1 MDNLDIIVVDDDPM
15 VGQLS
20 RDLLADDGWKVML
33 IDDSKS
39 AFQEIKQHMPKMVI
53 SDIMMPGIT
62 GLDICKMIKTDPVT
76 KKIKVIIV
84 SGKSYEVEKQRS
96 FQLGADYFLQ
106 KPYNVETFSKTVR
119 SIMEGT
125 AASQAPTP
133 PPVIPKEEENIPL
146 NPIKPDE
153 IVLTV
158 YGLRG
163 LPSKLTETPS
173 KFGRQTMCLS
183 IETNKNIFIF
193 DAGTGIVD
201 LGKDIVS
208 QKRYYKEIW
217 LFISHFHLDNVIG
230 LPYFEPLHDPRFMIH
245 IAGPNDPEKSL
256 KEIIR
261 SNFYSS
267 FSPIR
272 SAPRAKID
280 LYHVFE
286 DSYEILPDFKIRTM
300 YANHPTSTLIYFID
314 LKGIRIAYA
323 PDSEIWG
330 DATALQDYDERLS
343 KFSKD
348 SDIFIHDCYYNDL
361 DYEKMSKRGHSSVS
375 IAAEFAA
382 KNRIK
387 KFILYN
393 INPDYSDEQIDKMFE
408 AAISATTKENPQTQ
422 CLLPYEKKQHIF
434 RVNRT

>member
-1 MDNLDIIVVDDDPM
+1 MDNPDIIVVDDDPM

-20 RDLLADDGWKVML
+20 RDLLTDDGWKVML
-33 IDDSKS
+33 IDDSRA
-39 AFQEIKQHMPKMVI
+39 AFPAIKQHMPKMVI

-62 GLDICKMIKTDPVT
+62 GLDICKLIKTDPAT

-84 SGKSYEVEKQRS
+84 SGKSYEVEKQRA

-119 SIMEGT
+119 SIMEG
-125 AASQAPTP
+125 AATSQAPTP
-133 PPVIPKEEENIPL
+133 PSLAPKEEENIPP
-146 NPIKPDE
+146 NPVKPDE

-183 IETNKNIFIF
+183 IETDKNIFIF

-208 QKRYYKEIW
+208 RKRYYKEIW
-217 LFISHFHLDNVIG
+217 LFMSHFHLDNAIG
-230 LPYFEPLHDPRFMIH
+230 LPYFEPIHDPRFIIH

-272 SAPRAKID
+272 SAPKAKVD
-280 LYHVFE
+280 LYQVFE
-286 DSYEILPDFKIRTM
+286 DSYEILPDFKISTM
-300 YANHPTSTLIYFID
+300 YANHPTSTLIYFINVRG
-314 LKGIRIAYA
+314 LKIAYA

-343 KFSKD
+343 KFSQG
-348 SDIFIHDCYYNDL
+348 SDIFIHDCHYNDS
-361 DYEKMSKRGHSSVS
+361 DYEKMAKRGHSSVS

-382 KNRIK
+382 KNGIK
-387 KFILYN
+387 NFMLYN
-393 INPDYSDEQIDKMFE
+393 INPDYSDEQIDKMLE
-408 AAISATTKENPQTQ
+408 AAKAAAAKENPQTQ
-422 CLLPYEKKQHIF
+422 CLLPHEKKEYIF
-434 RVNRT
+434 KVSRI